1 MPDED
6 EELKHL
12 DELFQPE
19 QAQENSVPETDEPL
33 GDILP
38 EVHRIPDK
46 VPELKEDEESI
57 DALFSEIEHPKPEL
71 LEDQTKLIEDH
82 SKPT

>member
-19 QAQENSVPETDEPL
+19 QAQETSVPETDEPL